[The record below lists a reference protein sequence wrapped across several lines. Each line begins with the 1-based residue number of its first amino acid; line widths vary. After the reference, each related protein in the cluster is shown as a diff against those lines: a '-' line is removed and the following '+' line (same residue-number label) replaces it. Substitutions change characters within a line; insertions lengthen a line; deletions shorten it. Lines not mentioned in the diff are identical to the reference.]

1 MSADSKAVVVAGGA
15 GAMGRITVRDLF
27 ETAPELSVVVAD
39 YDERAAR
46 QLARQFK
53 SRRVRAA
60 ALDVTDVRGAAA
72 VFRGAFA
79 VVNAV
84 QYQHNV
90 KVMRAA
96 LAARAHYCDLGGLFH
111 VTREQRKLDAAFRRA
126 DRLALL
132 GIGAAPGVSNLL
144 ARMAADEMDEVREI
158 HIQLGSVDLSPATP
172 LGPLGTS
179 YSIETILDEA
189 SRPAAILQDGKIRFV
204 EPMSGAI
211 DVQFPAPVGLRR
223 PALTLHS
230 EVANLAESYRKKG
243 LRECTF
249 RIDFGAE
256 LSDKLRFLHALGLT
270 STEKVGTIVPR
281 DALRSL
287 LRRLPRPAPRTTPPN
302 EYEIIRAVVRGSAGE
317 EVVDCHVRGIPEWGF
332 GMDVDTG
339 CPPSAAVQM
348 LLRGDIT
355 ARGALPPER
364 AVPPAPFFA
373 ELLKRGMTVQR
384 QKR

>member
-1 MSADSKAVVVAGGA
+1 
-15 GAMGRITVRDLF
+15 MGRITVRDLF
-27 ETAPELSVVVAD
+27 ETAPEVNVVVAD

-46 QLARQFK
+46 RLVRQFK

-60 ALDVTDVRGAAA
+60 RLDVTDVRAATS

-79 VVNAV
+79 VINAV

-111 VTREQRKLDAAFRRA
+111 VTREQRKLDAAFRKA

-144 ARMAADEMDEVREI
+144 ARLAADEMTEVREI
-158 HIQLGSVDLSPATP
+158 HIQLGSVDFAPSTP
-172 LGPLGTS
+172 SGPLGAS

-189 SRPAAILQDGKIRFV
+189 SLPAAILSDGKIRFV

-211 DVQFPAPVGLRR
+211 EVQFPAPVGLRR

-230 EVANLAESYRKKG
+230 EVANLSESYRKKG

-256 LSDKLRFLHALGLT
+256 LADKLRFLHALGMT
-270 STEKVGTIVPR
+270 STERVGSMAPR
-281 DALRSL
+281 DLLRTL
-287 LRRLPRPAPRTTPPN
+287 LRRLPKPPPRTTPPN
-302 EYEIIRAVVRGSAGE
+302 EYEIVRAVVRGSGGE
-317 EVVDCHVRGIPEWGF
+317 EIVDCHVPGIPEWGF

-339 CPPSAAVQM
+339 CPPSVAMQM
-348 LLRGDIT
+348 LLRGEIT

-373 ELLKRGMTVQR
+373 ELLRRGMTVHR